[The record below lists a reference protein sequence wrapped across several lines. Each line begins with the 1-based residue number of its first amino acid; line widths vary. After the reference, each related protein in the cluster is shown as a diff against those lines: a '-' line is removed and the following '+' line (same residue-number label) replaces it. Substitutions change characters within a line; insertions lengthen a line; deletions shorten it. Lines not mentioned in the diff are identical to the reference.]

1 MAYTIKVKLG
11 TAATEYYRNVASQLS
26 DLTATN
32 ITLCNITNVAATV
45 FLSFTR
51 KDADFNTGAILFGYS
66 VPANGFL
73 KLEGDRRINPD
84 QRIKAYSG
92 TLNAIVL
99 SIDIIGDTGEYT
111 EPL

>member
-11 TAATEYYRNVASQLS
+11 IAAVEYYRNVHSTVA

-32 ITLCNITNVAATV
+32 ITLCNITALAATG

-51 KDADFNTGAILFGYS
+51 KDQDFNTGAILFGYS
-66 VPANGFL
+66 IPANSFL
-73 KLEGDRRINPD
+73 KIEGDRKINPD

-99 SIDIIGDTGEYT
+99 SIDVLGDEGEYA
-111 EPL
+111 EPV